1 MSLQSDI
8 AQKHQQD
15 RIRITRQA
23 QARTMQIW
31 SAASQQDLDMSWN
44 VLASRMVATVTAAQV
59 ASAKLATPY
68 LDAFDKS
75 YGRDAPSFELAP
87 DAFGGV
93 MLDGRALGP
102 AMYTVVTTTK
112 SGILAG
118 MGAHQAFR
126 AGMTALGVVVGA
138 AVQDMGRQGDLTLM
152 NARTYTRYVRVCS
165 GQACSRCAI
174 LAGMASSREAFRRH
188 TCCECD
194 AAPVE
199 VKYVDRKETHHVPD
213 GFFMSPEDF
222 FDSLSKADQDRVFT
236 KAGAEAIRAG
246 ANPVSVVNARRG
258 AYGIGYN
265 SHYYTPV
272 EHSGRRLQKITV
284 GMKPD
289 GSPLQVYATGEG
301 VTGRGRYGRA
311 ERLRVGVSTSTDT
324 YRKTIAIRLMPEQLV
339 VMAHGDAAKLRDL
352 LIRYGYGY

>member
-8 AQKHQQD
+8 ANKHQQA
-15 RIRITRQA
+15 RIQITRQA
-23 QARTMQIW
+23 QAQAMRMW
-31 SAASQQDLDMSWN
+31 SAASTRDLDVSWN
-44 VLASRMVATVTAAQV
+44 FLAPQMVATVTAAQV

-68 LDAFDKS
+68 LDAFDRS
-75 YGRDAPSFELAP
+75 YGRDTPSFELAP
-87 DAFGGV
+87 EAFGGV

-102 AMYTVVTTTK
+102 AMYTAVTTTK
-112 SGILAG
+112 TGIKAG
-118 MGAHQAFR
+118 MGAYQAFR

-174 LAGMASSREAFRRH
+174 LAGMASSRETFKRH

-194 AAPVE
+194 AAPIE
-199 VKYVDRKETHHVPD
+199 VRYVDRKETPHVPG
-213 GFFMSPEDF
+213 GFFTSPEEYF
-222 FDSLSKADQDRVFT
+222 NSLSKSGQEKTFT

-246 ANPVSVVNARRG
+246 ASPVSVVNARRS

-272 EHSGRRLQKITV
+272 EHSGRRLQRITI
-284 GMKPD
+284 GTKPD

-301 VTGRGRYGRA
+301 VTGRGFYGRA
-311 ERLRVGVSTSTDT
+311 ERSRVGVSTSTDT
-324 YRKTIAIRLMPEQLV
+324 YRKTIAVRLMPEQIV
-339 VMAHGDAAKLRDL
+339 VMAHGDAAKLRGL
-352 LIRYGYGY
+352 LIRYGYAY